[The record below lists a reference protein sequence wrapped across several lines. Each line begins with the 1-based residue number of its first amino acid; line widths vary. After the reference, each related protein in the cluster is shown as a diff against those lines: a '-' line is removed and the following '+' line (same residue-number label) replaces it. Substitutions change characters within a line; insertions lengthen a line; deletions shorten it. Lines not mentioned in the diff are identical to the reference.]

1 MVRIERVWLAPVPL
15 CSTISART
23 GAAIKVTKI
32 VAATKAANADLNRL
46 KCRLSCLADFSSQ
59 VVGWTFIFF
68 VGHFMDHAFS
78 SRRVGGVLR
87 FAAAL
92 ILAGFAFLTSGA
104 PAFAQI
110 FDAGPVEI
118 EDVVGFVSILV
129 EDRSN
134 IEVVVGGEEEA
145 IARVTVSAVD
155 GVVKIFYEREVFDN
169 GPKAQVTVRMPAGN
183 SVAILAMT
191 GEVDIGDINAMLFLN
206 GRGSV
211 RGSVGTIASGFINIG
226 GAGDLK
232 LGDVNGALSV
242 DISGAGKL
250 AAGVIAGTLFVD
262 ISGSGSV
269 TAVSAQ
275 ALDVEISGNGDVIV
289 EEFAG
294 PSKLD
299 VRGNGFVVAGL

>member
-1 MVRIERVWLAPVPL
+1 MPLARI
-15 CSTISART
+15 
-23 GAAIKVTKI
+23 
-32 VAATKAANADLNRL
+32 
-46 KCRLSCLADFSSQ
+46 
-59 VVGWTFIFF
+59 
-68 VGHFMDHAFS
+68 
-78 SRRVGGVLR
+78 
-87 FAAAL
+87 
-92 ILAGFAFLTSGA
+92 
-104 PAFAQI
+104 
-110 FDAGPVEI
+110 
-118 EDVVGFVSILV
+118 
-129 EDRSN
+129 
-134 IEVVVGGEEEA
+134 VVGGEEEA

-155 GVVKIFYEREVFDN
+155 
-169 GPKAQVTVRMPAGN
+169 T
-183 SVAILAMT
+183 VAILAMT